1 MSTIVTRAGKGSPLT
16 NAEVDANFTN
26 LDNDKLELIVNG
38 VVSGST
44 ITPSS
49 TDMQYNVTALAVS
62 ATFAAPSGSPG
73 AGRKLLIRIKD
84 NGSAQGLAW
93 NAIYREAGATLPTTT
108 VAGKVM
114 YLGFVYNATDV
125 KWDHIASV
133 TQV

>member
-1 MSTIVTRAGKGSPLT
+1 MTTIITRQGKGSPLT
-16 NAEVDANFTN
+16 NTEVDNNFLN
-26 LDNDKLELIVNG
+26 LDTDKLELVVNG
-38 VVSGST
+38 ITSGAT

-49 TDMQYNVTALAVS
+49 TDTQYNVTALAVS
-62 ATFAAPSGSPG
+62 ATFAAPSGSPS

-84 NGSAQGLAW
+84 NGSAQGLSW